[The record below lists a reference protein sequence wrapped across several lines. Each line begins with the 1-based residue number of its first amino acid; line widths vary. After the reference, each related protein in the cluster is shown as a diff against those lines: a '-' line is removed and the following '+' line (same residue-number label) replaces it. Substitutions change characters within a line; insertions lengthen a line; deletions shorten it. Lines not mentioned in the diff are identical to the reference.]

1 MVMGVQTRE
10 CDGVSR
16 SKCGDEHANDRTMRE
31 RIRRSRKQWNLSY
44 SVVDL
49 VSPSRERFMPQ
60 RPSRLVEHGGTP
72 RPVHS
77 AA

>member
-1 MVMGVQTRE
+1 MGRMDGYGVQTRE

-31 RIRRSRKQWNLSY
+31 RIRRDRKQWDLSY

-49 VSPSRERFMPQ
+49 VSPSRE
-60 RPSRLVEHGGTP
+60 
-72 RPVHS
+72 VHAS
-77 AA
+77 ETISIG